1 MDAARRSDF
10 VRPPLCQAS
19 RRRPIGHAE
28 RVPRQAHV
36 GADLATD
43 NLSRNQSQPSAIA
56 PIAVYQA
63 PSGNDDHDVA

>member
-1 MDAARRSDF
+1 MVVGSLELAPGEAD
-10 VRPPLCQAS
+10 
-19 RRRPIGHAE
+19 
-28 RVPRQAHV
+28 V